1 VSDPIGP
8 ASPPDDETLA
18 AAVIELYPFAR
29 SITRDPDLAS
39 DLIQEAWVR
48 ASRSIGQWRGDAPLA
63 AWLRRIIRNLAIDAS
78 RRSEREIPAEEVE
91 QRWRDDSYT
100 VDAAAVAERAQIR
113 EELEDALVRL
123 PYIYRSVVM
132 LHDIEGW
139 TVAEIA
145 DLFEM
150 GLPAAKQ
157 RLRRGRMML
166 VSALAE
172 GRERR
177 ASLKGVPMSCWD
189 ARQHVSEYLNG
200 DLDEA
205 TASLLERHLEV
216 CPTCP
221 PLYASLVGVR
231 AELGGLRD
239 PDAVIPP
246 DLVRRLRGMAP
257 RSSDP
262 DADGARERRFGSA

>member
-1 VSDPIGP
+1 M
-8 ASPPDDETLA
+8 
-18 AAVIELYPFAR
+18 ELYPFAL
-29 SITRDPDLAS
+29 SITRDPDLAA
-39 DLIQEAWVR
+39 DLIQDAWLR

-63 AWLRRIIRNLAIDAS
+63 SWLRRIIHNLAIDSA
-78 RRSEREIPAEEVE
+78 RRSEREVLLEEVE
-91 QRWRDDSYT
+91 QRWRDDEYS
-100 VDAAAVAERAQIR
+100 VDAAIVAERAQIR

-145 DLFEM
+145 ELFEL
-150 GLPAAKQ
+150 GLSAAKQ

-166 VSALAE
+166 VTALAE

-177 ASLKGVPMSCWD
+177 ENLKGVPMSCWD

-200 DLDEA
+200 DLDA
-205 TASLLERHLEV
+205 TTAALLERHLEA

-246 DLVRRLRGMAP
+246 DLAERLRRVAHRP
-257 RSSDP
+257 
-262 DADGARERRFGSA
+262 